1 MLQAIGHAVDDLLAD
16 SRESEHKKQDA
27 RKENDAQGCAP
38 RYVHAQTNVISEVS
52 IERHSRS
59 ERDRVV
65 GENPHDQGRNCSREA
80 SRKDHA
86 VDRHACL
93 CQDLRV
99 HNHDVG
105 HREESREATQQLLP
119 YVCLVLCQPEISTDQ
134 MRFLD

>member
-1 MLQAIGHAVDDLLAD
+1 M
-16 SRESEHKKQDA
+16 
-27 RKENDAQGCAP
+27 NDPKVNA
-38 RYVHAQTNVISEVS
+38 EVS
-52 IERHSRS
+52 DVAVLKEQ
-59 ERDRVV
+59 
-65 GENPHDQGRNCSREA
+65 GEILALALSPDGKTLAFANAKGKVKLITVEKL
-80 SRKDHA
+80 RKDHA